1 MTRKSIFEIL
11 EEKYDIEKEFGVI
24 RTLFF
29 EPTLVYGPY
38 FGDKQYITIEQA
50 VDNNLFFNWKQRRSC
65 LNTND
70 LKQKLKLNF
79 VSKGKLDNKIL
90 CLEYISNML
99 ELSNTKLSYPIFQRT
114 KEGVILEQNINIF
127 LDHINYEKLILE
139 KEEKVI
145 LVPKNPIATAV
156 AEISSQDTAFAILKY
171 HHASLKGQLEEKRKL
186 LHSIANEYEPLL
198 NKPIDGFKDYF
209 DKATNML
216 NNINIR
222 HNNKSGRNKKE
233 LIAEMSDDE
242 LEGWY
247 DELYQLLLFCVLIK
261 DNKDRK
267 DRIDEFLKQMNPK
280 LDRKKG

>member
-11 EEKYDIEKEFGVI
+11 EEQYDTEKEFGII

-29 EPTLVYGPY
+29 EPTLAYEPY
-38 FGDKQYITIEQA
+38 FGEKQHLTIEEA
-50 VDNNLFFNWKQRRSC
+50 VDNNLFFAWKQRYSC

-70 LKQKLKLNF
+70 FKQKLKLNF
-79 VSKGKLDNKIL
+79 ISKGKLNNKIL
-90 CLEYISNML
+90 CLEYICNML
-99 ELSNTKLSYPIFQRT
+99 ELTNKKLPYPTYYKI
-114 KEGVILEQNINIF
+114 KECVLLEKNIELF
-127 LDHINYEKLILE
+127 LEHINYEKLIIE

-145 LVPKNPIATAV
+145 LVPKNPAATAV

-171 HHASLKGQLEEKRKL
+171 HHASIKGQLEEKRKL
-186 LHSIANEYEPLL
+186 LLSIANEYEPLL
-198 NKPIDGFKDYF
+198 NKPINGFKDYF

-222 HNNKSGRNKKE
+222 HNNKSGKNKKE
-233 LIAEMSDDE
+233 LIAQMSDEE
-242 LEGWY
+242 LENWY

-267 DRIDEFLKQMNPK
+267 ERIDELLKQINTKP
-280 LDRKKG
+280 DRQ

>member
-11 EEKYDIEKEFGVI
+11 EEQYDTEKEFGII

-29 EPTLVYGPY
+29 EPTLAYGPY
-38 FGDKQYITIEQA
+38 FGEKQHLTIEEA
-50 VDNNLFFNWKQRRSC
+50 VDNNLFFAWKQRYSC

-70 LKQKLKLNF
+70 FKQKLKLNF
-79 VSKGKLDNKIL
+79 ISKGKLNNKIL
-90 CLEYISNML
+90 CLEYICNML
-99 ELSNTKLSYPIFQRT
+99 ELTNKKLPYPTYYKI
-114 KEGVILEQNINIF
+114 KECVLLEKNIELF
-127 LDHINYEKLILE
+127 LEHINYEKLIIE

-145 LVPKNPIATAV
+145 LVPKNPAATAV

-171 HHASLKGQLEEKRKL
+171 HHASIKGQLEEKRKL
-186 LHSIANEYEPLL
+186 LLSIANEYEPLL
-198 NKPIDGFKDYF
+198 NKPINGFKDYF

-222 HNNKSGRNKKE
+222 HNNKSGKNKKE
-233 LIAEMSDDE
+233 LIAQMSDEE
-242 LEGWY
+242 LENWY

-267 DRIDEFLKQMNPK
+267 ERIDELLKQINTKP
-280 LDRKKG
+280 DRQ